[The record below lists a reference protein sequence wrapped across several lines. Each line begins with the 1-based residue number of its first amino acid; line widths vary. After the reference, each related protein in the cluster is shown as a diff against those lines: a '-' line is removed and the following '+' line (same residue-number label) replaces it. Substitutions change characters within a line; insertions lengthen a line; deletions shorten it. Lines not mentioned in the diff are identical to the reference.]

1 MIKVLKRDGSVEPF
15 QIEKINNWWMW
26 ATKQHNIPVGEGIE
40 AVQRAVRALSQETTS
55 EKIQRSLIT
64 ELIALK
70 RWSTVMMAG
79 TLEASLIH
87 KSVFG
92 NNIPSVKT
100 HFTNLLKEGYV
111 VEFPLSDDEWEIL
124 EETID
129 HKRDFNMP
137 QFALRY
143 IMDSYALGNVVT
155 GERVETPQFTYLR
168 MAIAVGSSYLAPQR
182 IDVIKETYEL
192 LSTKVISAPTPNF
205 THLGTK
211 NNGLA
216 SCFPAGSKVLT
227 SSGIKHIEDICV
239 GDLVI
244 THNNQLKPVY
254 HTQSKSY
261 TGKLTLLNSTATFL
275 NELSPTEDHRIY
287 GIKNRT
293 SSEIQKDNS
302 LAHREWIKADNLRVG
317 DYVKL
322 GYESLVDTSEL
333 YLWDVIQ
340 NSSILGKKYVLE
352 DTAIK
357 RTIKYV
363 EGDKRRYPDI
373 VNFNIRQKD
382 IFRLLGYYL
391 AEGCICTPTVGS
403 QHLIFT
409 FNIKE
414 IEYIQDV
421 KTILAQFGGRVS
433 ISENLNDNST
443 KVTCYSKPLVALM
456 YELAGTGFNKKLLSP
471 SIMHSEQSLQ
481 EELLCGL
488 IRGDGCAVV
497 SGYVVTLYNVN
508 LIRQIRDIGLRCKLH
523 LAISKSKKLEKGAT
537 EPDATIRFSVDG
549 ASAFA
554 LNVGKNLEKIRK
566 NKHFNGA
573 NILFLSD
580 GAYARVRMLSSKY
593 VTCEVYDLSVTD
605 DASFTVSGV
614 AVHNCCL
621 YAAGDDR
628 KSLAAANL
636 VTYVMTYSSAGL
648 GYHQNVRAV
657 GDPVRGGKIS
667 HQGEIFYLKSNAA
680 NAAANRQSKRGGA
693 INAFV
698 PAYSKEID
706 FILAGRE
713 PTASPGKALNGI
725 DISLVLTKDFIR
737 RAVKSEPAITFS
749 EYSHPE
755 MFKSMYTGNPAD
767 LEALMTDAVKD
778 EANASRL
785 INPRNTMA
793 NLGRVTVS
801 TGRNFAFFVDNA
813 NYHTPFKD
821 PLTGSNL
828 CMEIINPVKP
838 YKEISDLWRTDDQV
852 EGEVSMCNLG
862 AVNHDLVADNP
873 ELHKRACLALLRM
886 IDYCIHYG
894 YYELSHIGYTAKQRM
909 NAAVG
914 VMNTATYMARKHLRF
929 DSDEGLKSVSQFAER
944 HMYFLIESSL
954 TLGKEKGNAPW
965 IHKTKWA
972 GYTNSE
978 GEYVSAWMPIDTQN
992 KRLAKELGL
1001 EPSMDWEDLR
1011 SRVAAN
1017 KGIRN
1022 SILGAIM
1029 PGESSSKALGAAN
1042 SIYPVRDLGLS
1053 KTDSTTAIDWCA
1065 VGAGEDE
1072 YEYQLA
1078 FTMTTKATTRYYA
1091 GWQMWLDG
1099 GISAD
1104 YWLPFEMGQNV
1115 IEIDDILQKYAEMY
1129 AYGLKSHYYTVPKT
1143 QKSNADKK
1151 ADMDKLFT
1159 QSVNP
1164 TNEPSLFPIHDV
1176 QTNQNVQLEI
1186 DEDDDRVYGGEAGCA
1201 GGACSI

>member
-92 NNIPSVKT
+92 ATLPRVKD

-111 VEFPLSDDEWEIL
+111 VEFPLSDEEWEVL
-124 EETID
+124 EQTID
-129 HKRDFNMP
+129 HKRDFTMP

-168 MAIAVGSSYLAPQR
+168 MAIAVGCSYSAPQR
-182 IDVIKETYEL
+182 IDIIKETYEL

-216 SCFPAGSKVLT
+216 SC
-227 SSGIKHIEDICV
+227 
-239 GDLVI
+239 
-244 THNNQLKPVY
+244 
-254 HTQSKSY
+254 
-261 TGKLTLLNSTATFL
+261 
-275 NELSPTEDHRIY
+275 
-287 GIKNRT
+287 
-293 SSEIQKDNS
+293 
-302 LAHREWIKADNLRVG
+302 
-317 DYVKL
+317 
-322 GYESLVDTSEL
+322 
-333 YLWDVIQ
+333 
-340 NSSILGKKYVLE
+340 
-352 DTAIK
+352 
-357 RTIKYV
+357 
-363 EGDKRRYPDI
+363 
-373 VNFNIRQKD
+373 
-382 IFRLLGYYL
+382 
-391 AEGCICTPTVGS
+391 
-403 QHLIFT
+403 
-409 FNIKE
+409 
-414 IEYIQDV
+414 
-421 KTILAQFGGRVS
+421 
-433 ISENLNDNST
+433 
-443 KVTCYSKPLVALM
+443 
-456 YELAGTGFNKKLLSP
+456 
-471 SIMHSEQSLQ
+471 
-481 EELLCGL
+481 
-488 IRGDGCAVV
+488 
-497 SGYVVTLYNVN
+497 
-508 LIRQIRDIGLRCKLH
+508 
-523 LAISKSKKLEKGAT
+523 
-537 EPDATIRFSVDG
+537 
-549 ASAFA
+549 
-554 LNVGKNLEKIRK
+554 
-566 NKHFNGA
+566 
-573 NILFLSD
+573 
-580 GAYARVRMLSSKY
+580 
-593 VTCEVYDLSVTD
+593 
-605 DASFTVSGV
+605 
-614 AVHNCCL
+614 CL
-621 YAAGDDR
+621 YTAGDDR

-667 HQGEIFYLKSNAA
+667 HQGEMFYLKSNAA

-1104 YWLPFEMGQNV
+1104 YWLPFEAGQNV

-1159 QSVNP
+1159 QSANP
-1164 TNEPSLFPIHDV
+1164 TNEPSLLPINDLQV
-1176 QTNQNVQLEI
+1176 ELN
-1186 DEDDDRVYGGEAGCA
+1186 EDDDRFYSGEAGCA